1 MFTFISGVIVVQL
14 GTLALY
20 YGATQAGLENTQLVA
35 ALVLL
40 ELLFAVL
47 MGFWFSS
54 MAVQRHRKAL
64 DALKEEHARERERI
78 KINAERQKARV
89 ISTTHKQLLRET
101 RRAHA
106 AANFK
111 VGAAFVGALAFGA
124 VMLYS
129 QFVTLGLLVL
139 TTAGGGLA
147 GYLARGRQPDRQA
160 GRTEQL
166 PGQGN
171 KKLPPGSRAGKNRPT
186 P

>member
-1 MFTFISGVIVVQL
+1 MAKFISGVLVVQI

-20 YGATQAGLENTQLVA
+20 YGAGRTGLEDKQLLGA
-35 ALVLL
+35 IVLL
-40 ELLFAVL
+40 ELLFALL

-54 MAVQRHRKAL
+54 MARQRHQAEL
-64 DALKEEHARERERI
+64 DALREEHAREREKI

-89 ISTTHKQLLRET
+89 VSKTHKQLLRET

-124 VMLYS
+124 AMLYS

-139 TTAGGGLA
+139 TTTGGGLA
-147 GYLARGRQPDRQA
+147 GYLARGRQMDRAARRRRQLA
-160 GRTEQL
+160 GDGL
-166 PGQGN
+166 
-171 KKLPPGSRAGKNRPT
+171 KKLPPDSGRGKG
-186 P
+186 